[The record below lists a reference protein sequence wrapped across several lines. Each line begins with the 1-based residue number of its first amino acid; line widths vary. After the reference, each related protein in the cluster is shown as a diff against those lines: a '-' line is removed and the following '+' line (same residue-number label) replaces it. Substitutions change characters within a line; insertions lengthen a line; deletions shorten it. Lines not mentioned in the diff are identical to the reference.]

1 MFLCLTWTIKGR
13 SACPFVAL
21 PNRLFVFP
29 TQSTAVTE
37 RVKQRW
43 TPKFLKSILQD
54 RSSKLE
60 NGDAIYR
67 QLERNFNVD
76 ILKGK
81 LKEII
86 DHSFWFAAFPKFRS
100 HFAVF
105 RPSFPRPLSLG
116 LVRNSYSRPE
126 NLRKPPRHI
135 SDFFIYCFV
144 WQIFKVNFWI
154 RGTIFNSR

>member
-1 MFLCLTWTIKGR
+1 MFLSPTWTIKWR

-21 PNRLFVFP
+21 PNRLFVFS

-37 RVKQRW
+37 RVKHRW

-86 DHSFWFAAFPKFRS
+86 DHNFDLPLSPSFRR
-100 HFAVF
+100 HFDVF

-116 LVRNSYSRPE
+116 LVRNSNRRQDRKTSGNLPAIFQISLFTVMSTKFSR
-126 NLRKPPRHI
+126 LI
-135 SDFFIYCFV
+135 SE
-144 WQIFKVNFWI
+144 
-154 RGTIFNSR
+154 

>member
-1 MFLCLTWTIKGR
+1 MLLCLTWTIKGR
-13 SACPFVAL
+13 SACPFVEL

-29 TQSTAVTE
+29 PQSTAVTE
-37 RVKQRW
+37 RVKHSW

-67 QLERNFNVD
+67 MLERNFGVD

-86 DHSFWFAAFPKFRS
+86 DQNFAKLSPPFCCFSSQFPS
-100 HFAVF
+100 T
-105 RPSFPRPLSLG
+105 SL
-116 LVRNSYSRPE
+116 SRPGKE
-126 NLRKPPRHI
+126 QQQTTGKPPETSRPY
-135 SDFFIYCFV
+135 FRFLYLLLCLP
-144 WQIFKVNFWI
+144 NFQ
-154 RGTIFNSR
+154 G

>member
-1 MFLCLTWTIKGR
+1 MLLCLTWTIKGR

-37 RVKQRW
+37 RVKHRW

-86 DHSFWFAAFPKFRS
+86 DHNFWFDAFAKLSPPFW
-100 HFAVF
+100 
-105 RPSFPRPLSLG
+105 SFPSQFSSTSLSRTG
-116 LVRNSYSRPE
+116 KE
-126 NLRKPPRHI
+126 QQKTTGKPPETTAPYFR
-135 SDFFIYCFV
+135 FLYLLLFLP
-144 WQIFKVNFWI
+144 NFQ
-154 RGTIFNSR
+154 G

>member
-1 MFLCLTWTIKGR
+1 MLLRLTWTIKGR
-13 SACPFVAL
+13 SVCPIVAL

-29 TQSTAVTE
+29 SQSTAVTE
-37 RVKQRW
+37 RVKHRW

-86 DHSFWFAAFPKFRS
+86 DHNFDLPLSPSFRR
-100 HFAVF
+100 HFDVF
-105 RPSFPRPLSLG
+105 RPSFPRSLSLD
-116 LVRNSYSRPE
+116 LVRNSNRRQE

-135 SDFFIYCFV
+135 SDFFIYSYV
-144 WQIFKVNFWI
+144 YQIFKVNFWI

>member
-1 MFLCLTWTIKGR
+1 MLLCLTWTIKGR
-13 SACPFVAL
+13 SACPFVTL
-21 PNRLFVFP
+21 PKRLFVFS
-29 TQSTAVTE
+29 TQSTPVTE
-37 RVKQRW
+37 RVKHRW

-67 QLERNFNVD
+67 QLETNFNVD

-86 DHSFWFAAFPKFRS
+86 SQFWFATKPKLSPPFCCFPS
-100 HFAVF
+100 Q
-105 RPSFPRPLSLG
+105 FPLTSLSLG
-116 LVRNSYSRPE
+116 LVRNSNRRQE
-126 NLRKPPRHI
+126 NLQKPPRHI
-135 SDFFIYCFV
+135 SDFFIYCYDY
-144 WQIFKVNFWI
+144 QIFKVNFWI

>member
-13 SACPFVAL
+13 SAPPFVTL
-21 PNRLFVFP
+21 PNRLFVFS

-37 RVKQRW
+37 CVKHRW

-76 ILKGK
+76 IFKWL
-81 LKEII
+81 LITRVL
-86 DHSFWFAAFPKFRS
+86 FCPFLR

-105 RPSFPRPLSLG
+105 GPSFPRPLS
-116 LVRNSYSRPE
+116 RRPGKE
-126 NLRKPPRHI
+126 QQQTTGKPPETSPPYFR
-135 SDFFIYCFV
+135 FLYLLLCLPN
-144 WQIFKVNFWI
+144 FKANFWI
-154 RGTIFNSR
+154 RGTILNSR

>member
-13 SACPFVAL
+13 SACPFVTL
-21 PNRLFVFP
+21 SNRLFVFS

-37 RVKQRW
+37 RVKHRW

-86 DHSFWFAAFPKFRS
+86 DHNFWFDAFAKLSPPFW
-100 HFAVF
+100 
-105 RPSFPRPLSLG
+105 SFPSQFSSTSL
-116 LVRNSYSRPE
+116 SRPGKE
-126 NLRKPPRHI
+126 QQETTGKPRKPPRHI

-144 WQIFKVNFWI
+144 YQIFKVNFWI

>member
-1 MFLCLTWTIKGR
+1 MSLCLTWTIKGR

-37 RVKQRW
+37 RVKHRW

-60 NGDAIYR
+60 NGDAICR
-67 QLERNFNVD
+67 QLGRNFNVD

-86 DHSFWFAAFPKFRS
+86 DHNFAKRR

-105 RPSFPRPLSLG
+105 RPSFPRPLSLD
-116 LVRNSYSRPE
+116 LVRNSKRRLE

-135 SDFFIYCFV
+135 SYFFIYCFV
-144 WQIFKVNFWI
+144 YQIFKVNFWI

>member
-13 SACPFVAL
+13 SVPPFVTL
-21 PNRLFVFP
+21 PNRLFVFS

-37 RVKQRW
+37 CVKHRW

-76 ILKGK
+76 IFKWL
-81 LKEII
+81 LITRVL
-86 DHSFWFAAFPKFRS
+86 FCPFLR

-105 RPSFPRPLSLG
+105 GPSFPRPRG
-116 LVRNSYSRPE
+116 LVRNSNKRPE
-126 NLRKPPRHI
+126 NLRKPLRHI
-135 SDFFIYCFV
+135 SDFFIYCYV
-144 WQIFKVNFWI
+144 YQI
-154 RGTIFNSR
+154 SRLISE

>member
-1 MFLCLTWTIKGR
+1 MSLCLTWTIKGR

-37 RVKQRW
+37 RVKHRW

-86 DHSFWFAAFPKFRS
+86 DHNFAKLSPPFCC
-100 HFAVF
+100 F

-116 LVRNSYSRPE
+116 LVRNSKRRLE
-126 NLRKPPRHI
+126 NLGNLPAIFQI
-135 SDFFIYCFV
+135 SLFTVLSTKF
-144 WQIFKVNFWI
+144 
-154 RGTIFNSR
+154 SRLISE

>member
-1 MFLCLTWTIKGR
+1 MLLCLTWTIKGR

-37 RVKQRW
+37 RVKHRW

-81 LKEII
+81 LKEIV
-86 DHSFWFAAFPKFRS
+86 DHNFDLPLSPSFRG
-100 HFAVF
+100 HFDVF
-105 RPSFPRPLSLG
+105 RPSLPRPLSLG
-116 LVRNSYSRPE
+116 LVRNSQGTATDDRKTSG
-126 NLRKPPRHI
+126 NLPAI
-135 SDFFIYCFV
+135 F
-144 WQIFKVNFWI
+144 QIFLFTVMSTKF
-154 RGTIFNSR
+154 SRLISE

>member
-1 MFLCLTWTIKGR
+1 MSLCLTWTIKGR

-86 DHSFWFAAFPKFRS
+86 DHNFAKLSPPFCCFPSQF
-100 HFAVF
+100 
-105 RPSFPRPLSLG
+105 PSTSL
-116 LVRNSYSRPE
+116 SRPGKE
-126 NLRKPPRHI
+126 QQETTGKPRKPPRHI

-144 WQIFKVNFWI
+144 YQIFKVNFWI
-154 RGTIFNSR
+154 RGTIFNSS

>member
-1 MFLCLTWTIKGR
+1 MLLCLTWTIKGR

-76 ILKGK
+76 ILKRK
-81 LKEII
+81 LKETYW
-86 DHSFWFAAFPKFRS
+86 SQVWFAAFAKLSPPFCS
-100 HFAVF
+100 FLSQF
-105 RPSFPRPLSLG
+105 PSTSL
-116 LVRNSYSRPE
+116 SRPGKEQQRQE
-126 NLRKPPRHI
+126 NLWKPPRHI
-135 SDFFIYCFV
+135 SDFFIYCYV
-144 WQIFKVNFWI
+144 YQIFKVNFWI

>member
-29 TQSTAVTE
+29 TKSTAVTE
-37 RVKQRW
+37 DVKHRW

-76 ILKGK
+76 ILKGNSK
-81 LKEII
+81 RLLITI
-86 DHSFWFAAFPKFRS
+86 SPSFRR
-100 HFAVF
+100 HFVVF
-105 RPSFPRPLSLG
+105 CPSFPRPLSLG
-116 LVRNSYSRPE
+116 LVRNSKRRLETSGNLPAIFQISLFTVLSTKFSR
-126 NLRKPPRHI
+126 LI
-135 SDFFIYCFV
+135 SE
-144 WQIFKVNFWI
+144 
-154 RGTIFNSR
+154 